1 MQVFAL
7 TEIGK
12 VRKDNEDSYLVS
24 VERGLFSVADGM
36 GGYAGG
42 QVASSIA
49 IRVLDQE
56 LPSQAVGVDA
66 DRNEGEALLAALQKA
81 NKIILEQGREEEYLG
96 MGTTVTTAL
105 IADSRL
111 WIAHI
116 GDSRAYLCREG
127 QVGQLTQDHSLVNE
141 LVQQG
146 ELTLE
151 EAQNHPRRHVLT
163 RALGVNEQPE
173 IDLRQLPV
181 QEGDLL
187 LLCTDGLYNQ
197 LNEGELENILA
208 QQEGSL
214 QMKVENLVNLA
225 LERGGHDN
233 ITAVLVRYDCLDNSS
248 PNHCA
253 GKR

>member
-1 MQVFAL
+1 MQAFAL

-24 VERGLFSVADGM
+24 VGRGLFSVADGM

-49 IRVLDQE
+49 IRVLEQE
-56 LPSQAVGVDA
+56 LPSQAVGADA
-66 DRNEGEALLAALQKA
+66 PGNYGEALLAALQKA
-81 NKIILEQGREEEYLG
+81 NKIILAQGQKEEYLG
-96 MGTTVTTAL
+96 MGTTVTTAQF
-105 IADSRL
+105 ADGRL

-116 GDSRAYLCREG
+116 GDSRAYLCRAG
-127 QVGQLTQDHSLVNE
+127 HVRHLTQDHSLVNE

-173 IDLRQLPV
+173 IDLMQLPV

-197 LNEGELENILA
+197 LKAGELEQILA
-208 QQEGSL
+208 QQEDSL
-214 QMKVENLVNLA
+214 QGKVQNLVNLA

-233 ITAVLVRYDCLDNSS
+233 ITAILVRYDCLDNSS
-248 PNHCA
+248 LNNGA

>member
-1 MQVFAL
+1 MEAFAL

-12 VRKDNEDSYLVS
+12 VRKENEDSYLSSTDAGV
-24 VERGLFSVADGM
+24 FSVADGM

-49 IRVLDQE
+49 IRVLQQE
-56 LPSQAVGVDA
+56 IPSQPCHAET
-66 DRNEGEALLAALQKA
+66 NYGELLLHALQKA
-81 NKIILEQGREEEYLG
+81 NSMIFEQGKEEKYLG
-96 MGTTVTTAL
+96 MGTTVTAAM
-105 IADSRL
+105 IRSDRL

-127 QVGQLTQDHSLVNE
+127 HTCQLTQDHSLVNE
-141 LVQQG
+141 LLQQG

-151 EAQNHPRRHVLT
+151 EAQNHPRRNVLT

-173 IDLRQLPV
+173 IDLMEVPLQND
-181 QEGDLL
+181 DLL

-197 LNEGELENILA
+197 LNMEELESILA
-208 QQEGSL
+208 LDESL
-214 QMKVENLVNLA
+214 QFKVEKVVKLA
-225 LERGGHDN
+225 LERGGNDN
-233 ITAVLVRYDCLDNSS
+233 ITAVLVRYECADKSS
-248 PNHCA
+248 LSISA

>member
-1 MQVFAL
+1 M
-7 TEIGK
+7 
-12 VRKDNEDSYLVS
+12 
-24 VERGLFSVADGM
+24 
-36 GGYAGG
+36 
-42 QVASSIA
+42 
-49 IRVLDQE
+49 
-56 LPSQAVGVDA
+56 
-66 DRNEGEALLAALQKA
+66 
-81 NKIILEQGREEEYLG
+81 
-96 MGTTVTTAL
+96 
-105 IADSRL
+105 
-111 WIAHI
+111 
-116 GDSRAYLCREG
+116 
-127 QVGQLTQDHSLVNE
+127 
-141 LVQQG
+141 
-146 ELTLE
+146 E

>member
-1 MQVFAL
+1 MQAFAL

-24 VERGLFSVADGM
+24 MEKGLFGVADGM

-49 IRVLDQE
+49 IKVLAQE
-56 LPSQAVGVDA
+56 VPSQDQCVDSHS
-66 DRNEGEALLAALQKA
+66 NYGEALLSALRKA
-81 NKIILEQGREEEYLG
+81 NKIILEQGQEEEYLG

-105 IADSRL
+105 IFEGRL

-127 QVGQLTQDHSLVNE
+127 QLVQLTQDHSLVNE
-141 LVQQG
+141 LLQQG
-146 ELTLE
+146 ELTME

-173 IDLRQLPV
+173 IDLRQLTV

-197 LNEGELENILA
+197 FNLGEIENILA
-208 QQEGSL
+208 KKESSL
-214 QMKVENLVNLA
+214 QLKVENLVNLA

-233 ITAVLVRYDCLDNSS
+233 ITAVLVRYDCANNSS
-248 PNHCA
+248 LSKCA

>member
-1 MQVFAL
+1 MQAFAL

-12 VRKDNEDSYLVS
+12 VRKDNEDSYMMSL
-24 VERGLFSVADGM
+24 ERGLFSVADGM

-49 IRVLDQE
+49 ISVLDQE
-56 LPSQAVGVDA
+56 LPSQAVGA
-66 DRNEGEALLAALQKA
+66 DSSGNFGEALLAALHKA
-81 NKIILEQGREEEYLG
+81 NKIILAQGQEEEYLG

-105 IADSRL
+105 IADGRL

-116 GDSRAYLCREG
+116 GDSRAYLCRAG
-127 QVGQLTQDHSLVNE
+127 QVRQLTQDHSLVNE

-173 IDLRQLPV
+173 IDLMQLPV

-197 LNEGELENILA
+197 LKAGELEQILA
-208 QQEGSL
+208 QQEDSL
-214 QMKVENLVNLA
+214 QVKVENLVNLA

-233 ITAVLVRYDCLDNSS
+233 ITAILVRCDCLDNSS
-248 PNHCA
+248 LNNCA